1 MDMPILA
8 DIGGAIFGIV
18 IVLISI
24 ASAISNIAKEKNKPQ
39 PGKMKEKA
47 SLQKELEKFLQE
59 AVNPQQKKNVKAA
72 EVNLFE
78 EDDLEFEAPP
88 VQQPPQRRRR
98 QQQTRQTAQ
107 RTQSGQAKQ
116 STTTPTRVTQ
126 NKTPTRHSERAE
138 IEAKER
144 QQRLGGSLRN
154 RIQEKHETH
163 VQTRINSEIG
173 GNVSQHLS
181 ETFGS
186 LKNRTETQKSKL
198 GESKVIRRLMKD
210 PTSIRQAIILN
221 EVLSPPKALRRS

>member
-1 MDMPILA
+1 MDMPVFA

-39 PGKMKEKA
+39 PGKLKEKA

-72 EVNLFE
+72 EVDLFE

-88 VQQPPQRRRR
+88 VKQPPQRRRR
-98 QQQTRQTAQ
+98 QQQTQQAPQ
-107 RTQSGQAKQ
+107 RTQSGQTNQ
-116 STTTPTRVTQ
+116 STTKPVRVTRT
-126 NKTPTRHSERAE
+126 KTPVRHSERAE

-144 QQRLGGSLRN
+144 QQRLGGSLRD
-154 RIQEKHETH
+154 RIQEKHEKH
-163 VQTRINSEIG
+163 VQTSINSEIG
-173 GNVSQHLS
+173 GKVSQHLT

-186 LKNRTETQKSKL
+186 LKNRTDAQKSKSS
-198 GESKVIRRLMKD
+198 GGKVIRGLMKN